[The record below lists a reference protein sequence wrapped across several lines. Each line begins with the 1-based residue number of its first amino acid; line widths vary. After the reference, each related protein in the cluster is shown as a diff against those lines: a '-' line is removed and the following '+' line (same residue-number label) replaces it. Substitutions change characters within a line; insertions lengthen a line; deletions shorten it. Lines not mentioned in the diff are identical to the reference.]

1 MGKCYPTFCAKK
13 DIPLTYFLCLSFY
26 SFVTSRQ
33 HVFLLFPQVSEHLG
47 GLKVSLIADFC
58 MFYAVNFPPQNAQN
72 LNQNHFFFAILYLHC
87 VEEQNSAY
95 AVDCCQGASFYVKKS
110 KFSLIFLHC
119 IFWLELTK
127 HFLIEN

>member
-13 DIPLTYFLCLSFY
+13 PFLSHISFVFLFH

-58 MFYAVNFPPQNAQN
+58 IFYAVNFPPQNAQN

-110 KFSLIFLHC
+110 KFSLIFC
-119 IFWLELTK
+119 AVFSG
-127 HFLIEN
+127 

>member
-1 MGKCYPTFCAKK
+1 MQLIF
-13 DIPLTYFLCLSFY
+13 PLKMHKILTKT
-26 SFVTSRQ
+26 TS
-33 HVFLLFPQVSEHLG
+33 
-47 GLKVSLIADFC
+47 
-58 MFYAVNFPPQNAQN
+58 
-72 LNQNHFFFAILYLHC
+72 FFAILYLHC

-110 KFSLIFLHC
+110 KFSLIFSHC